1 MVNLPVA
8 MSSKNHDSLPEQPS
22 GASIH
27 ARVCLAWS
35 CGGNL
40 GCCELMCA
48 PATPCLTSAPHRAPL
63 PLWGFYILSAPSST
77 KFLHLGWWEVR
88 DGTSPCVLSVT
99 YTACFDQFSALPTQ
113 KLLWPERR
121 AAQVYTHKH
130 KCLASFPAAQ
140 AFSKTTADS
149 TIGPVISPVRGFS
162 VSLNPSCYASLISNQ
177 QVTGCS
183 YNHHAT
189 IASVGISCQ
198 HVSIEICS
206 AQH

>member
-1 MVNLPVA
+1 MTPFLSSLQLPV
-8 MSSKNHDSLPEQPS
+8 STL
-22 GASIH
+22 
-27 ARVCLAWS
+27 VCLTWS

-48 PATPCLTSAPHRAPL
+48 PVTSSLTSAPHRASIPVR
-63 PLWGFYILSAPSST
+63 GFYILSAPSST
-77 KFLHLGWWEVR
+77 KFPHLGWWEVR
-88 DGTSPCVLSVT
+88 DGTSPWALSIT
-99 YTACFDQFSALPTQ
+99 YTPCFDQFSALPMQ

-121 AAQVYTHKH
+121 AVQVYTYKQ
-130 KCLASFPAAQ
+130 KCLGSFPAAQ

-162 VSLNPSCYASLISNQ
+162 VALNPFCYASLISNQ

-189 IASVGISCQ
+189 IASVGTSCQ

-206 AQH
+206 VQH